1 MVISSNLSLLPY
13 AQDNY
18 TLQPVNRQ
26 MMLPGPESAPHSPA
40 TGRHG
45 PATGRHG
52 PEPGH
57 QAMNRY
63 DLYRRE
69 TMRYHYIY
77 TDAQNLTYSPNRRM
91 ESYKVDHLG
100 SRVDIYI

>member
-26 MMLPGPESAPHSPA
+26 MMLPGPESAPH
-40 TGRHG
+40 
-45 PATGRHG
+45 G
-52 PEPGH
+52 PETGH

-63 DLYRRE
+63 DLSRRQ